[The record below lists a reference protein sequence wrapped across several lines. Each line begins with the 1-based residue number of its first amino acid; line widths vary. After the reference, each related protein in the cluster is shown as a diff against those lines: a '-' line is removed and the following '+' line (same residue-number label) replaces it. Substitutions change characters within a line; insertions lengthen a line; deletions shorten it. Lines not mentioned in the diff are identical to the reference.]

1 MRKLSLITIALMS
14 FFLIFKAGMA
24 QEASLVP
31 PPGYKVDTRIDNM
44 GYWRMCASLGLVTVA
59 PEVKV
64 PTATWTGS
72 RLITRGVSVID
83 SPDICITTEPSASTQ
98 SENSIVVDPTNG
110 DRLIN
115 SNNSTPQ
122 PSNGTV
128 KGADWFETEDQG
140 ATWSGSVEGPGGSNS
155 GDPAAVINH
164 NGRWFVGYIDNA
176 SGQSVSYS
184 DNQGASWT
192 IAKVADKPS
201 GFGNMLDK
209 NHLWVDISPTSPFQG
224 NLYDAYTPFGGSNDS
239 QIEVKRSITNG
250 STWEAGINISSA
262 VNAGSHCQGVNL
274 KCGPDGEA
282 YAAFAIYDGWPS
294 DEKAIGFAKSLD
306 GGATWQPAIRALNNI
321 RGIRTTGVP
330 QNMRVNSFPSMAVD
344 LSNGPNRGAIYIV
357 WANIGVPG
365 TNTGSGCDVYM
376 IKSMDEGATWST
388 PIKVNTDNN
397 PTKQH
402 YFPWVT
408 VDQANGTVSVVFYD
422 NRNCENNQAEA
433 WLAWSLTG
441 GATWEDMKVS
451 DVTFTP
457 SPIPN
462 MASQYMGDYLAI
474 AAYGGI
480 TYPAW
485 TDTRSGHCLTYCS
498 PIALIPPSARIEYQ
512 SYILNDTTYGNANG
526 LMDYMEHELLGLK
539 LINAGNANADSVTIT
554 LSTDSPYITII
565 DSVEYFGT
573 FTQGQS
579 KTILNSFE
587 FTVADTVPDSQLITF
602 LVTSVDKNDSVSF
615 STFQIMS
622 HAPGITFIAYNV
634 SHAAG
639 GTDGHLV
646 PGETANV
653 NTTIKNTGLYAAE
666 SVVSNLVTTN
676 PYVVINTGSIPI
688 GTMQPGETKTV
699 SFPVTVS
706 SHAANG
712 SAALFHNHV
721 ATSLRSTD
729 KDFVVP
735 IGLIVEDWETGNFSK
750 YPWVATGDAPWT
762 IDNTVKFE
770 GLYSARS
777 GVITHGQTTG
787 ISIEYNVMFDD
798 TLSFYRKISSEP
810 FNDKLKFYID
820 GALIAQWAGSSDWR
834 RYAYPVLAGPH
845 TFKWSYEKDGMGS
858 AGQDAAWVDFIV
870 FPPEFRTTVYAGDND
885 FVCSGNTYHL
895 NGLALNYDSL
905 SWTTSGTGTFTDNT
919 ILDPLYTPSSQDI
932 AAGTVDLTLHA
943 FNGFGADTASTMTL
957 SVILS
962 PTVVAGPGAA
972 ICSGSTF
979 IPENAA
985 ASDYASLM
993 WTTNGDGTFSDA
1005 TVLKPTYNPGPQD
1018 KLAQGAKL
1026 KLTALATNP
1035 SCPGRTDSL
1044 QLTINPLPLVS
1055 LGSDTAV
1062 CAGKS
1067 VVLDGT
1073 TSGDVTY
1080 LWLPSQQSS
1089 ATIQVDSTGTGI
1101 GTTQITL
1108 IVTDQNS
1115 CAGRDSV
1122 LVTFKDCTGMEESAN
1137 LQTRIYPN
1145 PASGIFTIEIRSIV
1159 HEKVNIRLL
1168 DAKGAPV
1175 FSNEG
1180 VTIAGTYDEKINV
1193 THLKQGN
1200 YLLEI
1205 SGSSGKLLRKIVIQ
1219 K

>member
-1 MRKLSLITIALMS
+1 MRKFTLFTVLILFS
-14 FFLIFKAGMA
+14 VIFTTGVAQNAG
-24 QEASLVP
+24 VIP

-44 GYWRMCASLGLVTVA
+44 GYWRQCAALGLVPVA

-64 PTATWTGS
+64 PRATWTGS

-98 SENSIVVDPTNG
+98 SENSIVIDPTNG

-176 SGQSVSYS
+176 SGQSISYS
-184 DNQGASWT
+184 DNQGVSWS
-192 IAKVADKPS
+192 IVKVADKPS

-250 STWEAGINISSA
+250 TSWEAGINISSA
-262 VNAGSHCQGVNL
+262 VNAGSHCQGVNV
-274 KCGPDGEA
+274 KCGPDGEV

-306 GGATWQPAIRALNNI
+306 GGATWQPAVRALNNI
-321 RGIRTTGVP
+321 RGIRTTAVP

-376 IKSMDEGATWST
+376 IKSTNEGASWST
-388 PIKVNTDNN
+388 PLKLNTDND

-402 YFPWVT
+402 YFPWIT

-422 NRNCENNQAEA
+422 NRNCNSNEAEA
-433 WLAWSLTG
+433 WLAWSLDG

-512 SYILNDTTYGNANG
+512 SYILNDSTYGNANG

-539 LINAGNANADSVTIT
+539 LKNSGNANADSVTIT
-554 LSTDSPYITII
+554 LTTDSPYISMI
-565 DSVEYFGT
+565 DSTEYFGT

-579 KTILNSFE
+579 KTILNCFE

-602 LVTSVDKNDSVSF
+602 LVTSVDKNDSISL

-622 HAPGITFIAYNV
+622 HAPGISFIAYNV
-634 SHAAG
+634 SHPAG

-646 PGETANV
+646 PGETAYV
-653 NTTIKNTGLYAAE
+653 NTTLKNTGLYAAE
-666 SVVSNLVTTN
+666 SVVSNLTTTN
-676 PYVVINTGSIPI
+676 PYVVINTGTITI
-688 GTMQPGETKTV
+688 GTMQPGETKSI

-721 ATSLRSTD
+721 TTSLRNTD

-735 IGLIVEDWETGNFSK
+735 IGLIVEDWETGNFNK

-762 IDNTVKFE
+762 IDNNVKFE

-787 ISIEYNVMFDD
+787 ISIVYIVMFDD

-810 FNDKLKFYID
+810 FNDKLKFFID
-820 GALIAQWAGSSDWR
+820 GALIAQWAGSSDWKR
-834 RYAYPVLAGPH
+834 FAYPVLAGPH
-845 TFKWSYEKDGMGS
+845 TFTWSYEKDGMGS

-870 FPPEFRTTVYAGDND
+870 FPPEFRTTVYAGDDD
-885 FVCSGNTYHL
+885 FVCSGNDYQL
-895 NGLALNYDSL
+895 NGLALNYSSL
-905 SWTTSGTGTFTDNT
+905 EWTTSGTGTFSNNT
-919 ILDPLYTPSSQDI
+919 ILNPVYTPSSQDI
-932 AAGTVDLTLHA
+932 TAGTVDLTLHA
-943 FNGFGADTASTMTL
+943 FDFLSFDTTSTMTL

-962 PTVVAGPGAA
+962 PTVVAGPAA
-972 ICSGSTF
+972 SICSGNTF
-979 IPENAA
+979 TPENATV
-985 ASDYASLM
+985 SDYATLM
-993 WTTNGDGTFSDA
+993 WTTSGDGSFSDA
-1005 TVLKPTYNPGPQD
+1005 SAPKPIYTPGTQD
-1018 KLAQGAKL
+1018 ILNQLVEL
-1026 KLTALATNP
+1026 KLTASATNP
-1035 SCPGRTDSL
+1035 SCPSRTDSL
-1044 QLTINPLPLVS
+1044 QLAIHPSPLVS
-1055 LGSDTAV
+1055 IGSDTAV
-1062 CAGKS
+1062 CAGKTITI
-1067 VVLDGT
+1067 DGT
-1073 TSGDVTY
+1073 TPGAASY
-1080 LWLPSQQSS
+1080 LWLPSQQTTS
-1089 ATIQVDSTGTGI
+1089 TIQVDSTGTGI

-1108 IVTDQNS
+1108 IVTDENS
-1115 CAGRDSV
+1115 CTGRDSV
-1122 LVTFKDCTGMEESAN
+1122 LVTFKDCTGMQESQN

-1145 PASGIFTIEIRSIV
+1145 PTSGIFTLEINSLN
-1159 HEKVNIRLL
+1159 HEKVDIRLL
-1168 DAKGAPV
+1168 DAKGVPV
-1175 FSNEG
+1175 YANEG
-1180 VTIAGTYDEKINV
+1180 ILISGSYSEKINLN
-1193 THLKQGN
+1193 HLKQGS

-1205 SGSSGKLLRKIVIQ
+1205 SGPSGKLLRKLVIQ